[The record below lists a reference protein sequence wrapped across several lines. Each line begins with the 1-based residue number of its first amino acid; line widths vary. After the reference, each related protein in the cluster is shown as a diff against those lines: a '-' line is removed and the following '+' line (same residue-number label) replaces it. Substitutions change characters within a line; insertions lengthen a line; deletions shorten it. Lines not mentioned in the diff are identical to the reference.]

1 MDLTIA
7 KKVFEISVLDFLL
20 VQIVR
25 QPFLVYGP
33 NLFIGLFFYFHILGH
48 PLDLMGC
55 SFSVVTG
62 ACKARLI

>member
-7 KKVFEISVLDFLL
+7 KKVIEISVLDFLL

-33 NLFIGLFFYFHILGH
+33 NLFIGLFL
-48 PLDLMGC
+48 
-55 SFSVVTG
+55 FSHSWTSS
-62 ACKARLI
+62 RLNGLQLLSGKPVPVKQG